1 MELFR
6 YANSVYGQSVLVGAS
21 WDLIWW
27 CAGAGAALIIVHA
40 VTKALLGGRASR
52 SHGA

>member
-27 CAGAGAALIIVHA
+27 CVGTGAAFIIVHA
-40 VTKALLGGRASR
+40 VMKALLGGRADR
-52 SHGA
+52 SPGV